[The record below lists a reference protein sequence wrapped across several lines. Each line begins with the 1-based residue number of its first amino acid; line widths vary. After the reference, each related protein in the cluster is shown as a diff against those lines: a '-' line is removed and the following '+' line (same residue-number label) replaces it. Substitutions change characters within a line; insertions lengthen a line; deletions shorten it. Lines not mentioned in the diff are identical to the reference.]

1 MIKHHRDALL
11 RPDTRINAETHHQQ
25 AQVMGLS
32 LLLGCLV
39 FQCHLGRQRSWRSVC
54 SMIMTKCE
62 YERKKIIYFLSQ
74 FKFLNLIYK
83 SRFRLIQINSR
94 DCLFFSLSHPEHC
107 VKIFNIRPFRY
118 TGKAVLGE
126 PLGYVLPL
134 QEHFAGI
141 TSHLKLQMCDGTDP
155 SPFI

>member
-1 MIKHHRDALL
+1 MLNFERDQLSETIL
-11 RPDTRINAETHHQQ
+11 RR
-25 AQVMGLS
+25 LS
-32 LLLGCLV
+32 LNPSSESYEVLYQDKSAISQKLKSN
-39 FQCHLGRQRSWRSVC
+39 CH
-54 SMIMTKCE
+54 
-62 YERKKIIYFLSQ
+62 
-74 FKFLNLIYK
+74 
-83 SRFRLIQINSR
+83 
-94 DCLFFSLSHPEHC
+94 HC

-118 TGKAVLGE
+118 TGMVALGE